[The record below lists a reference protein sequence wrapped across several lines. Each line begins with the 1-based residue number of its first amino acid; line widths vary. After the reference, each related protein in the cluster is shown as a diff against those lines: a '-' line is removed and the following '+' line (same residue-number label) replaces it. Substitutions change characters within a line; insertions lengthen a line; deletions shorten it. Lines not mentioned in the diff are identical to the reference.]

1 MSNLEQL
8 KERLLAD
15 PETKREYD
23 QLSEEF
29 EFINEILTARTAAG
43 MSQADVAERMGTTQ
57 SAIARLES
65 LSGKHSPSIATLQR
79 YASALGYRL
88 QVRLLKEQDLTT
100 GSTNTS
106 HKRAES

>member
-1 MSNLEQL
+1 MTNLGQL

-15 PETKREYD
+15 PEAKREYE

-29 EFINEILTARTAAG
+29 EFINEVLKARTAAG

-88 QVRLLKEQDLTT
+88 QVRLVKEQDLTT
-100 GSTNTS
+100 D
-106 HKRAES
+106 